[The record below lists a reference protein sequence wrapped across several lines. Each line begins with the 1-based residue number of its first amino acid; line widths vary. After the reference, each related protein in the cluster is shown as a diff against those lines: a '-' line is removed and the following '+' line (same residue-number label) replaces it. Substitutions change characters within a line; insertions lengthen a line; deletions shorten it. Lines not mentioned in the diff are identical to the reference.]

1 MTEFIRQCEITIG
14 PLADQQG
21 GGNERQALRIIADG
35 SMARLRAAFTADK
48 TLTGEPNKTEITL
61 FNLSRETRQQIR
73 ANLARV
79 RVVAGYVSDPA
90 SMALVASGALL
101 SAVHHRQGPDIVTRL
116 TVLDGYGG
124 LVYGVFSQSYAGGTP
139 LNTIVRDAAASMP
152 GVEVGPIDLPGV
164 VPAKGLTLAGPPNTQ
179 LNKLGDQN
187 GFSWSVQNGVF
198 QAVDD
203 RRDTGR
209 VHSFDSDYNLMSCMP
224 LLNGPLQMQAG
235 VEIQA
240 KFDARV
246 KPGDRMR
253 IRSTISPNLSGE
265 YKVTSVNLSFDSHGP
280 AVLRAQS
287 MATFS
292 I

>member
-1 MTEFIRQCEITIG
+1 MTEFLRRCEITIG

-21 GGNERQALRIIADG
+21 GGNVRNALLIVADG
-35 SMARLRAAFTADK
+35 TQQRLRAAFSASK
-48 TLTGEPNKTEITL
+48 TLTGEPNKTEVL
-61 FNLSRETRQQIR
+61 VYNLSRETRQAIR
-73 ANLARV
+73 GNLARV
-79 RVVAGYVSDPA
+79 RVTAGYSSDPA

-101 SAVHHRQGPDIVTRL
+101 SAVHYREGPDIVTHM

-124 LVYGVFSQSYAGGTP
+124 LVYGVFSNSYAGGTP
-139 LNTIVRDAAASMP
+139 LNTIVRDVAQSMP
-152 GVEVGPIDLPGV
+152 GVEVGQVELPGV
-164 VPAKGLTLAGPPNTQ
+164 VPSKGVALAGAPNAQ
-179 LNKLGDQN
+179 LNKLGDQH

-198 QAVDD
+198 QAIDD

-209 VHSFDSDYNLMSCMP
+209 MHSFDSDYNLMSCMP

-253 IRSTISPNLSGE
+253 IRSTIAPNLSGE

-280 AVLRAQS
+280 ALLRAQS
-287 MATFS
+287 QAVFT

>member
-1 MTEFIRQCEITIG
+1 MEFLRTCEITIG

-21 GGNERQALRIIADG
+21 GGNERQALRIVSDG
-35 SMARLRAAFTADK
+35 TQQRLHVQFVADK
-48 TLTGEPNKTEITL
+48 TLTGEPNKTEIL
-61 FNLSRETRQQIR
+61 IYNLARETRQQLR

-79 RVVAGYVSDPA
+79 RVTAGYSSDPE
-90 SMALVASGALL
+90 SVALVTSGALL
-101 SAVHHRQGPDIVTRL
+101 SAIHYRQGPDIVTRL

-124 LVYGVFSQSYAGGTP
+124 LVYGVFSQSYAGLTP
-139 LNTIVRDAAASMP
+139 LNTVVRDAARAMP
-152 GVEVGPIDLPGV
+152 GVEVGQIDLDGRLP
-164 VPAKGLTLAGPPNTQ
+164 PKGSSFAGAPSDQ
-179 LNKLGDQN
+179 LNKLGDQH

-198 QAVDD
+198 QAVSD

-209 VHSFDSDYNLMSCMP
+209 VHSFDSDYNLLSCMP
-224 LLNGPLQMQAG
+224 LLNGPLQRQAG

-253 IRSTISPNLSGE
+253 IRSTIAPDLSGE

-280 AVLRAQS
+280 ALIRAQS
-287 MATFS
+287 VAVFT